1 MIKVSIIIPIYKVEQ
16 YIEKCLNSVLEQ
28 SYDGVKIEC
37 ILVDDCSPDKSM
49 EIVHAIVGNYQ
60 GNISFVFLKHLENK
74 GLSAARN
81 TGLNAASG
89 EYVMFVDSDDWLPN
103 DSLRLLIK
111 CLKNYP
117 DADFVAGIFFN
128 RRENR
133 PQQVSVVQPTV
144 FDGYSLRKGFLNYQ
158 DVSCT
163 AWNKL
168 LRKDII
174 RFHFFPEGIIYE
186 DNVWAYKLFKDIKKA
201 IVIPEVTY
209 IYENDHPQS
218 ITNTAASPEKIK
230 QHMKSVTLLGN
241 TINDNIYADLYV
253 ESVVFLLGFL
263 ITALRLRKSL
273 VKEERE
279 ADELLEMRKRVAI
292 KMLNHG
298 HLLLFIFFCFL
309 TYSPSSYIFNIGWV
323 CRHFHLVGKFC
334 IATSNMFKKSE
345 S

>member
-111 CLKNYP
+111 Y
-117 DADFVAGIFFN
+117 F
-128 RRENR
+128 
-133 PQQVSVVQPTV
+133 
-144 FDGYSLRKGFLNYQ
+144 
-158 DVSCT
+158 
-163 AWNKL
+163 
-168 LRKDII
+168 
-174 RFHFFPEGIIYE
+174 
-186 DNVWAYKLFKDIKKA
+186 
-201 IVIPEVTY
+201 
-209 IYENDHPQS
+209 
-218 ITNTAASPEKIK
+218 
-230 QHMKSVTLLGN
+230 
-241 TINDNIYADLYV
+241 
-253 ESVVFLLGFL
+253 
-263 ITALRLRKSL
+263 
-273 VKEERE
+273 
-279 ADELLEMRKRVAI
+279 
-292 KMLNHG
+292 
-298 HLLLFIFFCFL
+298 
-309 TYSPSSYIFNIGWV
+309 PSSYIFNIGWV
-323 CRHFHLVGKFC
+323 RRHFHLVGKFC